1 MAFDPAVDIS
11 TLAEAVRCDPE
22 SRAPWRELAWALA
35 IRGEARQAIEILAQR
50 QMRSHDASSL
60 YYDVLGMLIDRDPVA
75 FNHLLDSL
83 PDTHLFQPMALIFR
97 AYQAVQQE
105 RPDVAITAL
114 RQAMALVPQV
124 KSALEQDAEF
134 ITRLYPLLINQTEQL
149 ALSSELAFF
158 AEPEPPLAVTFAQP
172 SASGASSV
180 MAASADSVYLTRFAE
195 IFARSFYAFAP
206 RGVRLHLHVIDPD
219 AAAEAT
225 IDRLCRLHP
234 DLAISREQG
243 QLFGTKSVYY
253 ACNRF
258 LIADRLIEQYGP
270 VPLML
275 TDIDLTVLV
284 PISQVITGAE
294 DSDIALFET
303 GNCAPQLRC
312 SAAFVRCAPTPGG
325 ILFLDR
331 MRRYLGLMLRA
342 DRKWMLDQAALWS
355 LTRGLKPLNYTNLT
369 ALHGKPLDAFFL
381 PFSDDGTKREQ
392 RHSVDG

>member
-1 MAFDPAVDIS
+1 MAFDPAVDINV
-11 TLAEAVRCDPE
+11 LADAVRRDPE

-35 IRGEARQAIEILAQR
+35 IRGEARQAIDILAQR
-50 QMRSHDASSL
+50 QMRSQDASSL
-60 YYDVLGMLIDRDPVA
+60 YYDVLGMLIDRDPDA
-75 FNHLLDSL
+75 LNRMLDNL
-83 PDTHLFQPMALIFR
+83 PDTHLFQPMAHIFR

-105 RPDVAITAL
+105 RSDAAITAL
-114 RQAMALVPQV
+114 RQAISLVPQV
-124 KSALEQDAEF
+124 KSGLEHDTEF
-134 ITRLYPLLINQTEQL
+134 VTRIYPLLINQTEQL
-149 ALSSELAFF
+149 ALSSELPVF
-158 AEPEPPLAVTFAQP
+158 AEPEPQLAVTFAQP
-172 SASGASSV
+172 RTGAAAGV
-180 MAASADSVYLTRFAE
+180 IAASADATYLTRFAE
-195 IFARSFYAFAP
+195 TFAESFYAFAP
-206 RGVRLHLHVIDPD
+206 QGVRLHFHVIDADP
-219 AAAEAT
+219 AAEAV
-225 IDRLCRLHP
+225 IDRLCRLYP

-243 QLFGTKSVYY
+243 QMFGTKSVYY

-258 LIADRLIEQYGP
+258 LIADRLIEQYGTA
-270 VPLML
+270 PLML
-275 TDIDLTVLV
+275 TDIDLTVLA
-284 PISQVITGAE
+284 PISQVIAGAE

-392 RHSVDG
+392 RHSIDG